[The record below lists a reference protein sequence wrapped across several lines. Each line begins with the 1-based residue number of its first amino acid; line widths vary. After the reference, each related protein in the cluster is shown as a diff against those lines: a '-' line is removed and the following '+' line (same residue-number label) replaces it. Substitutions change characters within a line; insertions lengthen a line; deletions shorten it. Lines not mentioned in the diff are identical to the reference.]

1 MADTKRGNW
10 AERGEQP
17 SFQHQ
22 KFVCFGLI
30 WWLQFADTQYTILKH
45 NRRCCANGIQ
55 PPALWFSS
63 LFSCFCFAECFSLWC
78 FIGGPWLV
86 WQQNTDV
93 QTLEV
98 AHALLPRVKYSFK
111 SKTKAEKW
119 LFDRSSLRPSCIH
132 YVHRLKQKSALTQ
145 NVKHKQNIQTIVV
158 RNTWG
163 CKRLTP
169 IQKR

>member
-10 AERGEQP
+10 AERGAAILSAPEVFVLVLFDDFHLLTRSTP
-17 SFQHQ
+17 FLHTTGGVVLMASNLPHCDFQ
-22 KFVCFGLI
+22 VCFRAFVLP
-30 WWLQFADTQYTILKH
+30 
-45 NRRCCANGIQ
+45 NV
-55 PPALWFSS
+55 
-63 LFSCFCFAECFSLWC
+63 FSLWC